1 VNAAEVAQLLGIAS
15 TLDNRISAGSKMQV
29 RTWSHVLDDVPYPVA
44 ERALREHYRRS
55 TDTIMPADIVEHWRI
70 TRREVAERRHHAELR
85 AHTRPRQL
93 DEAAR
98 LRVIRAG
105 IARVT
110 AALAITRGLDPE
122 HAQAEADSRRAWLA
136 VPCPHCHASPDHPCT
151 GPGGRPLRKTPAHPT
166 RLDAARTTSHTT
178 GGTR

>member
-55 TDTIMPADIVEHWRI
+55 TDTIMPADIVEHSR
-70 TRREVAERRHHAELR
+70 TARREAAEQRHNAELRR
-85 AHTRPRQL
+85 AHTRPHQL

-98 LRVIRAG
+98 LRAIRAG
-105 IARVT
+105 VARVN
-110 AALAITRGLDPE
+110 AALAITRGIDPE
-122 HAQAEADSRRAWLA
+122 YAEAEADARRAYRA
-136 VPCPHCHASPDHPCT
+136 IACPYCRAQPGNQCT
-151 GPGGRPLRKTPAHPT
+151 GPGGRPLIKTPAHPA
-166 RLDAARTTSHTT
+166 RLDAAFATDQA
-178 GGTR
+178 